1 MSLVGYLIAV
11 GAVAVGACI
20 QGTLGFGLGL
30 IAAPVLALVDK
41 DLIPGP
47 LLLIGVA
54 TTTTVFLRERG
65 SVDWRGMK
73 WAIVGRV
80 AGTAIGAW
88 AVVAFTKDALIVALS
103 LSVIL
108 GVVMSVAGWNF
119 RPTTPSLIGAGTLSG
134 IMGTLTSIGGPPM
147 ALVYQKESAQRLR
160 STLAGFFLIGATL
173 SVASLFAGGEFGWH
187 ELRLGLALIP
197 GLVLGLG
204 TSRKV
209 ARFLDNRY
217 TRPAVLGFSAL
228 SSLTLLIQIFAD

>member
-1 MSLVGYLIAV
+1 MSLVGYLIAI
-11 GAVAVGACI
+11 GAVTVGACI

-80 AGTAIGAW
+80 VGTGIGAW

-160 STLAGFFLIGATL
+160 STLAGFFLVGATL

-204 TSRKV
+204 MSRKV

>member
-1 MSLVGYLIAV
+1 VSLVGYLVAV
-11 GAVAVGACI
+11 GAVAIGACI

-80 AGTAIGAW
+80 AGTGIGAW
-88 AVVAFTKDALIVALS
+88 AVVAFSKDALIVALS

-119 RPTTPSLIGAGTLSG
+119 RPTTTSLIGAGTLSG

-187 ELRLGLALIP
+187 EFRLGLALIP

-204 TSRKV
+204 TSRKM

>member
-1 MSLVGYLIAV
+1 MSVFGYLVAILAV
-11 GAVAVGACI
+11 TTGAAI

-47 LLLIGVA
+47 LLMIGVA
-54 TTTTVFLRERG
+54 TTTVVFLRERG
-65 SVDWRGMK
+65 EVDWAGMR
-73 WAIVGRV
+73 WAIVGRI
-80 AGTAIGAW
+80 AGTFLGAW
-88 AVVAFTKDALIVALS
+88 AVIAFSKDALIVALS

-108 GVVMSVAGWNF
+108 GVLMSVAGWNF
-119 RPTTPSLIGAGTLSG
+119 RPTTASLLGAGTLSG

-147 ALVYQKESAQRLR
+147 ALVYQKETAQRLR

-173 SVASLFAGGEFGWH
+173 SVASLLLGGEFGRH
-187 ELRLGLALIP
+187 ELQLGLALIP
-197 GLVLGLG
+197 GLVIGLG
-204 TSRKV
+204 VSRKV

-228 SSLTLLIQIFAD
+228 SSLTLLIQIFVD

>member
-1 MSLVGYLIAV
+1 VTLVGYLIAI

-47 LLLIGVA
+47 LLLVGVV

-65 SVDWRGMK
+65 AVDWRGMK

-119 RPTTPSLIGAGTLSG
+119 RPTTASLIGAGTLSG
-134 IMGTLTSIGGPPM
+134 VMGTLTSIGGPPM
-147 ALVYQKESAQRLR
+147 ALVYQKETAQRLR

>member
-1 MSLVGYLIAV
+1 MSLVGYLVAV

-80 AGTAIGAW
+80 VGTGIGAW

-228 SSLTLLIQIFAD
+228 SSLTLLIQIFVD

>member
-1 MSLVGYLIAV
+1 MSLVGYLVAI
-11 GAVAVGACI
+11 GAVAIGACI

-88 AVVAFTKDALIVALS
+88 AVVAFSKDALIVALS

-108 GVVMSVAGWNF
+108 GVIMSVAGWNF
-119 RPTTPSLIGAGTLSG
+119 RPTTTSLIGAGTLSG

-187 ELRLGLALIP
+187 ELRLGVALIP
-197 GLVLGLG
+197 GLVIGLG
-204 TSRKV
+204 SSRRM

-228 SSLTLLIQIFAD
+228 SSLTLLIQIFVD

>member
-1 MSLVGYLIAV
+1 MSLVGYLVAV
-11 GAVAVGACI
+11 GAVAIGACI

-30 IAAPVLALVDK
+30 IAAPVLALVEK

-65 SVDWRGMK
+65 AVDWRGMK

-80 AGTAIGAW
+80 VGTGIGAW
-88 AVVAFTKDALIVALS
+88 AVVAFSKDALIVALS

-160 STLAGFFLIGATL
+160 STLAGFFLVGATL

-197 GLVLGLG
+197 GLVIGLG
-204 TSRKV
+204 SSRKV

>member
-1 MSLVGYLIAV
+1 MSLVGYLIAI
-11 GAVAVGACI
+11 GAVTVGACI

-88 AVVAFTKDALIVALS
+88 AVVAFSKDALIVALS
-103 LSVIL
+103 FSVIL

-160 STLAGFFLIGATL
+160 STLAGFFLVGATL

-204 TSRKV
+204 SSRKV

-228 SSLTLLIQIFAD
+228 SSLTLLIQIFAG

>member
-1 MSLVGYLIAV
+1 MTVFGYIVAILAV
-11 GAVAVGACI
+11 TTGAAI

-47 LLLIGVA
+47 LLMIGVA
-54 TTTTVFLRERG
+54 TTTVVFLRERG
-65 SVDWRGMK
+65 EVDWGGMR

-80 AGTAIGAW
+80 AGTFLGAW
-88 AVVAFTKDALIVALS
+88 AVIAFSKDALIVALS

-108 GVVMSVAGWNF
+108 GVLMSVAGWNF
-119 RPTTPSLIGAGTLSG
+119 RPTTASLLGAGTLSG
-134 IMGTLTSIGGPPM
+134 VMGTLTSIGGPPM
-147 ALVYQKESAQRLR
+147 ALVYQKETAQRLR

-173 SVASLFAGGEFGWH
+173 SVGSLLVGGEFRWH

-197 GLVLGLG
+197 GLVIGLG
-204 TSRKV
+204 ISRKV

-228 SSLTLLIQIFAD
+228 SSLTLLIQIFAG

>member
-1 MSLVGYLIAV
+1 MSFVGYLIAI
-11 GAVAVGACI
+11 GAVTVGACI

-88 AVVAFTKDALIVALS
+88 AVVAFSKDALIVALS
-103 LSVIL
+103 FSVIL

-160 STLAGFFLIGATL
+160 STLAGFFLVGATL

-204 TSRKV
+204 SSRKV

-228 SSLTLLIQIFAD
+228 SSLTLLIQIFAG

>member
-1 MSLVGYLIAV
+1 MSLAGYLVAV
-11 GAVAVGACI
+11 GAVAIGACI

-88 AVVAFTKDALIVALS
+88 AVVVFTKDALIVALS

-119 RPTTPSLIGAGTLSG
+119 RPTTTSLIGAGTLSG

-173 SVASLFAGGEFGWH
+173 SVASLFAGGEFGGH

-197 GLVLGLG
+197 GLVVGLG
-204 TSRKV
+204 ASRKV

-228 SSLTLLIQIFAD
+228 SSLTLLVQIFVD

>member
-1 MSLVGYLIAV
+1 VSLVGYLVAI
-11 GAVAVGACI
+11 GAVAIGACI

-88 AVVAFTKDALIVALS
+88 AVVAFSKDALIVALS

-108 GVVMSVAGWNF
+108 GVIMSVAGWNF
-119 RPTTPSLIGAGTLSG
+119 RPTTTSLIGAGTLSG

-187 ELRLGLALIP
+187 ELRLGMALIP
-197 GLVLGLG
+197 GLVIGLG
-204 TSRKV
+204 SSRRV

-228 SSLTLLIQIFAD
+228 SSLTLLIQIFVD

>member
-1 MSLVGYLIAV
+1 MSLVGYLVAI
-11 GAVAVGACI
+11 GAVAIGACI

-88 AVVAFTKDALIVALS
+88 AVVAFSKDALIVALS

-108 GVVMSVAGWNF
+108 GVIMSVAGWNF
-119 RPTTPSLIGAGTLSG
+119 RPTTTSLIGAGTLSG

-187 ELRLGLALIP
+187 ELRLGMALIP
-197 GLVLGLG
+197 GLVIGLG
-204 TSRKV
+204 SSRRV

-228 SSLTLLIQIFAD
+228 SSLTLLIQIFVD

>member
-1 MSLVGYLIAV
+1 MSLVGYLVAV

-80 AGTAIGAW
+80 AGTGIGAW

-197 GLVLGLG
+197 GLVIGLG

>member
-1 MSLVGYLIAV
+1 MSLVGYLVAV
-11 GAVAVGACI
+11 GAVAIGACI

-65 SVDWRGMK
+65 AVDWRGMK

-80 AGTAIGAW
+80 VGTGIGAW
-88 AVVAFTKDALIVALS
+88 AVVAFSKDALIVALS

-160 STLAGFFLIGATL
+160 STLAGFFLVGATL

-197 GLVLGLG
+197 GLVIGLG
-204 TSRKV
+204 SSRKV

>member
-1 MSLVGYLIAV
+1 VSLVGYLVAI
-11 GAVAVGACI
+11 GAVAIGACI

-88 AVVAFTKDALIVALS
+88 AVVAFSKDALIVALS

-108 GVVMSVAGWNF
+108 GVIMSVAGWNF
-119 RPTTPSLIGAGTLSG
+119 RPTTTSLIGAGTLSG

-147 ALVYQKESAQRLR
+147 ALVYQKESAQWLR
-160 STLAGFFLIGATL
+160 STLLVFFLIGATL
-173 SVASLFAGGEFGWH
+173 SWALFGQSLYPPRGIGLFGTVIVDVADPDLC
-187 ELRLGLALIP
+187 
-197 GLVLGLG
+197 
-204 TSRKV
+204 
-209 ARFLDNRY
+209 
-217 TRPAVLGFSAL
+217 
-228 SSLTLLIQIFAD
+228 

>member
-1 MSLVGYLIAV
+1 VSLVGYLVAV
-11 GAVAVGACI
+11 GAVAIGACI

-80 AGTAIGAW
+80 AGTGIGAW
-88 AVVAFTKDALIVALS
+88 AVVAFSKDALIVALS

-187 ELRLGLALIP
+187 EFRLGLALIP

-204 TSRKV
+204 TSRKM

-228 SSLTLLIQIFAD
+228 SSLTLLIQIFAE

>member
-1 MSLVGYLIAV
+1 MTLAGYL
-11 GAVAVGACI
+11 VAVLAVTTGAAI

-47 LLLIGVA
+47 LLMIGVA

-65 SVDWRGMK
+65 DVDWRGMR

-80 AGTAIGAW
+80 IGTGLGAW
-88 AVVAFTKDALIVALS
+88 AVVVFSKDALIVALS

-108 GVVMSVAGWNF
+108 GVIMSVAGWNF
-119 RPTTPSLIGAGTLSG
+119 RPTTPVLIGAGTLSG
-134 IMGTLTSIGGPPM
+134 VMGTLTSIGGPPM
-147 ALVYQKESAQRLR
+147 ALVYQKETAQKLR

-197 GLVLGLG
+197 GLVIGL
-204 TSRKV
+204 TLSRRV

-217 TRPAVLGFSAL
+217 TRPAVLAFSAI
-228 SSLTLLIQIFAD
+228 SSLTLLVQILVD

>member
-1 MSLVGYLIAV
+1 MSLVGYLVAV

>member
-1 MSLVGYLIAV
+1 MSLVGYLIAI
-11 GAVAVGACI
+11 GAVAIGACI

-80 AGTAIGAW
+80 AGTAVGAW
-88 AVVAFTKDALIVALS
+88 AVVAFSKDALIVALS

-108 GVVMSVAGWNF
+108 GVIMSVAGWNF
-119 RPTTPSLIGAGTLSG
+119 RPTTTSLIGAGTLSG

-173 SVASLFAGGEFGWH
+173 SLASLFAGGEFGWH
-187 ELRLGLALIP
+187 ELRLGVALIP
-197 GLVLGLG
+197 GLVIGLG
-204 TSRKV
+204 SSRRM

-228 SSLTLLIQIFAD
+228 SSLTLLIQIFVD

>member
-1 MSLVGYLIAV
+1 MSLVGYLVAV
-11 GAVAVGACI
+11 GAVAIGACI

-80 AGTAIGAW
+80 AGTGIGAW
-88 AVVAFTKDALIVALS
+88 AVVAFSKDALIVALS

-187 ELRLGLALIP
+187 EFRLGLALIP

-204 TSRKV
+204 TSRKM

-228 SSLTLLIQIFAD
+228 SSLTLLIQIFAE

>member
-1 MSLVGYLIAV
+1 VSLVGYLIAI
-11 GAVAVGACI
+11 GAVAIGACI

-80 AGTAIGAW
+80 AGTAVGAW
-88 AVVAFTKDALIVALS
+88 AVVAFSKDALIVALS

-108 GVVMSVAGWNF
+108 GVIMSVAGWNF
-119 RPTTPSLIGAGTLSG
+119 RPTTTSLIGAGTLSG

-173 SVASLFAGGEFGWH
+173 SLASLFAGGEFGWH
-187 ELRLGLALIP
+187 ELRLGVALIP
-197 GLVLGLG
+197 GLVIGLG
-204 TSRKV
+204 SSRRM

-228 SSLTLLIQIFAD
+228 SSLTLLIQIFVD

>member
-1 MSLVGYLIAV
+1 VSLVGYLVAV
-11 GAVAVGACI
+11 GAVAIGACI

-80 AGTAIGAW
+80 AGTGIGAW
-88 AVVAFTKDALIVALS
+88 AVVAFSKDALIVALS

-187 ELRLGLALIP
+187 EFRLGLALIP

-204 TSRKV
+204 TSRKM

>member
-1 MSLVGYLIAV
+1 MSLVGYLVAV
-11 GAVAVGACI
+11 GAVAIGACI

-80 AGTAIGAW
+80 AGTGIGAW
-88 AVVAFTKDALIVALS
+88 AVVAFSKDALIVALS

-187 ELRLGLALIP
+187 EFRLGLALIP

-204 TSRKV
+204 TSRKM

>member
-1 MSLVGYLIAV
+1 MTLVGYLIAI

-47 LLLIGVA
+47 LLLVGVV

-65 SVDWRGMK
+65 AVDWRGMK

-119 RPTTPSLIGAGTLSG
+119 RPTTASLIGAGTLSG
-134 IMGTLTSIGGPPM
+134 VMGTLTSIGGPPM
-147 ALVYQKESAQRLR
+147 ALVYQKETAQRLR

>member
-1 MSLVGYLIAV
+1 VSLVGYLIAI
-11 GAVAVGACI
+11 GAVAIGACI

-47 LLLIGVA
+47 LLLIGVV

-80 AGTAIGAW
+80 AGTAVGAW
-88 AVVAFTKDALIVALS
+88 AVVAFSKDALIVALS

-108 GVVMSVAGWNF
+108 GVIMSVAGWNF
-119 RPTTPSLIGAGTLSG
+119 RPTTTSLIGAGTLSG

-173 SVASLFAGGEFGWH
+173 SLASLFAGGEFGWH
-187 ELRLGLALIP
+187 ELRLGVALIP
-197 GLVLGLG
+197 GLVIGLG
-204 TSRKV
+204 SSRRM

-228 SSLTLLIQIFAD
+228 SSLTLLIQIFVD